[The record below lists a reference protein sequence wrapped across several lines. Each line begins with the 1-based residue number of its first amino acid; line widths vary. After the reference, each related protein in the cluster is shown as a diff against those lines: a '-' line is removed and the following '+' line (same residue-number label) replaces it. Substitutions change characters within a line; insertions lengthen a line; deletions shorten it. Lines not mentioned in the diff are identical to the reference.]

1 MLKIKELTKSFGS
14 QEVLR
19 GVNLDLSAGEIV
31 ALVGI
36 NGAGKSTLASIIAG
50 LLKADGGL
58 VTISGIDALN
68 HPHAARRHLGLAA
81 QDIGLYPT
89 LTGRDNLNFF
99 GRLAGVRSSVLRERI
114 QDLGQCLELVE
125 FLDKRVETL
134 SGGQRRR
141 LHTAIAMLHRPALLW
156 LDEPTVGADIRS
168 RQQILSAVRRFA
180 AAGSAVVYATHY
192 FPEIEILGASVA
204 ILHRGRIVARDSSHA
219 IISRHALPSVALE
232 FEGGIPESLRNF
244 HPVVEVAEEIMK
256 SRAVIPVRHPGAD
269 LAKII
274 GKLGEEASRLRSVEL
289 HQPSLESAFLNI
301 TDDSPTV
308 EVEETEVEETVDAV
322 AS

>member
-1 MLKIKELTKSFGS
+1 MLTIQELTKSFGP

-19 GVNLDLSAGEIV
+19 GVNLELSAGEIV

-36 NGAGKSTLASIIAG
+36 NGAGKSTLASIVAG
-50 LLKADGGL
+50 LLKADGGV
-58 VTISGIDALN
+58 VTIGGINALN
-68 HPHAARRHLGLAA
+68 KAAAARRHLGLAA

-99 GRLAGVRSSVLRERI
+99 GRLAGVRSLVLRQRI
-114 QDLGQCLELVE
+114 QDLGQSLELSE

-141 LHTAIAMLHRPALLW
+141 LHAAIAMLHRPGLLW

-180 AAGSAVVYATHY
+180 ADGSAVVYATHY
-192 FPEIEILGASVA
+192 FPEIESLDASVA
-204 ILHRGRIVARDSSHA
+204 ILHRGQIVARDSSEA
-219 IISRHALPSVALE
+219 IINRHALPSVALE
-232 FEGGIPESLRNF
+232 FEGELPESLRGF
-244 HPVVEVAEEIMK
+244 HSADEEIAK
-256 SRAVIPVRHPGAD
+256 SRAVITVRHPGAD
-269 LAKII
+269 LAQIV
-274 GKLGEEASRLRSVEL
+274 GRLGEDASRLRSVEL

-301 TDDSPTV
+301 TEESPAV
-308 EVEETEVEETVDAV
+308 EVEVAVDAV